1 MGYCDYEYAVAFGF
15 GRPSRHTTERKDQ
28 MIAGYRIANFRWG
41 LFFGIVIGVAV
52 MYLVFSFNRYD
63 VNLDGAIDVLDVQL
77 VVNAYLGG

>member
-1 MGYCDYEYAVAFGF
+1 MA
-15 GRPSRHTTERKDQ
+15 TINRKV
-28 MIAGYRIANFRWG
+28 NFRWG
-41 LFFGIVIGVAV
+41 LFFGIVIGIVV

>member
-1 MGYCDYEYAVAFGF
+1 MATINDRNLIV
-15 GRPSRHTTERKDQ
+15 
-28 MIAGYRIANFRWG
+28 NFRWG

-77 VVNAYLGG
+77 VVNAYLLGP